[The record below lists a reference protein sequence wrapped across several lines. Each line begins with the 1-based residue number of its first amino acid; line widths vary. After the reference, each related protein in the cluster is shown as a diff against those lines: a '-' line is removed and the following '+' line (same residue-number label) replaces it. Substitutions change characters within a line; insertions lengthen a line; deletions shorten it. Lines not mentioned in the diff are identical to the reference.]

1 MSISVY
7 FIIKFGGFSNVT
19 RVFVA
24 FSESKVNH
32 VKILVQLHISSSL
45 VKIVNENLGSIWSET
60 PWIIE

>member
-1 MSISVY
+1 MLHV
-7 FIIKFGGFSNVT
+7 FSLH
-19 RVFVA
+19 

-32 VKILVQLHISSSL
+32 VKILLQLSSSL